1 MLAMQSILPAQSSL
15 RCTLLPAGLDTA
27 GSGLSGLPNGLQNR
41 GSMTLDGLQS
51 RNSVTVEGLA
61 SQHASHQNML
71 NTVAAAQIASAV
83 SKNGS
88 ISAMNELSEAQEA
101 QLQNAV
107 AEARSSGD
115 SCSPFSLNHNPPLDE
130 LPHTRCE

>member
-1 MLAMQSILPAQSSL
+1 MTGVSRVEEALVPAAGVDTGSSL
-15 RCTLLPAGLDTA
+15 QA
-27 GSGLSGLPNGLQNR
+27 LPNGLQNR

-51 RNSVTVEGLA
+51 RHSLSVEGLA

-71 NTVAAAQIASAV
+71 NTVAAAQMASAV

-88 ISAMNELSEAQEA
+88 IAAMNELTEAQEV

-107 AEARSSGD
+107 AEARSSGGTI
-115 SCSPFSLNHNPPLDE
+115 PL
-130 LPHTRCE
+130 L